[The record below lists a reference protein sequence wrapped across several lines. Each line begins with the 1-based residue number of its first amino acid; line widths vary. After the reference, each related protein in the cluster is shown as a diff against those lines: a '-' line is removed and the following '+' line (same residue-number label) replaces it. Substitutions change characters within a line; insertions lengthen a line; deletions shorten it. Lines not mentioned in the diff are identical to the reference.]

1 MDKNTISEVM
11 RAMGSRGGKVGGRK
25 RMDALSPEERT
36 ALAKKA
42 VAAREAKRSKAGT
55 PRSKKAAAKKKTTK
69 VSKKPPVKRQKEAD

>member
-25 RMDALSPEERT
+25 RMDALSPEERS

-42 VAAREAKRSKAGT
+42 VAAREAKRAKGTKKAIT
-55 PRSKKAAAKKKTTK
+55 KKAAA
-69 VSKKPPVKRQKEAD
+69 RRREFN